1 MTAGL
6 VVDVQYVRGNHPNL
20 ARALK
25 RKLCLP
31 DRNHVARCRTHT
43 SHQRSSWVLHTRK
56 HIFAK
61 VKLRSEGDLE
71 SWMKTFPDPSN
82 SDPVYYTH
90 TLVFRSTTT
99 DPWAGGL
106 IRTFSR
112 AVRLSWQS
120 QRVSK
125 SWTLSP
131 RSTNSHIPSSLS
143 VCIFSF
149 CHARKFSTLFVHSP
163 FSKIYVEWR
172 FGFMPVRMSTGY
184 RLLASRCRRRFLA
197 TR

>member
-1 MTAGL
+1 M
-6 VVDVQYVRGNHPNL
+6 

-25 RKLCLP
+25 QKLCLP

-43 SHQRSSWVLHTRK
+43 SRQRSSWVPRTRK

-82 SDPVYYTH
+82 SDPAYYAH
-90 TLVFRSTTT
+90 TLVFRGTTT

-112 AVRLSWQS
+112 AVRLRLAIPESLEELDSLAPFHKLSHS
-120 QRVSK
+120 QVSPCVF
-125 SWTLSP
+125 SLP
-131 RSTNSHIPSSLS
+131 VLHANSQL
-143 VCIFSF
+143 
-149 CHARKFSTLFVHSP
+149 RLFVPPS
-163 FSKIYVEWR
+163 
-172 FGFMPVRMSTGY
+172 
-184 RLLASRCRRRFLA
+184 RRFNLVWS
-197 TR
+197 RSVIG